1 MASRMEKYYH
11 DNTDI
16 LSRADKNANLYEE
29 LYDNVKYSNVEG
41 IASIES
47 SNEIDITKIRRLI
60 NEHEQQK
67 KDTTF
72 VRKTVVTDTK
82 QEEILEDK
90 NYDLKE
96 VLNDA
101 KKNRPKDEK
110 ERYVKEFKNSVI
122 LDKLNELNDSDVKIE
137 DLTNISTLSS
147 LGDNELSLDLL
158 DSLKSNDNTFIG
170 ELSDRTKQQETEEMD
185 SSFYTAGM
193 SFSKEDFEELDDI
206 NKNLKK
212 NNIWITLLVFIL
224 MVIVITG
231 CLFLFNSIF

>member
-72 VRKTVVTDTK
+72 VRKTVVTNTK

-224 MVIVITG
+224 MVIIITG

>member
-72 VRKTVVTDTK
+72 VRKTVVTNTK